1 MRVDSENPLTS
12 ALAGL
17 QVGVKHARDAADEV
31 AKLSTGSNEVRDAVK
46 PLLDMQK
53 AETEVAVNSKVV
65 KAQDETLGT
74 LIDTS
79 A

>member
-1 MRVDSENPLTS
+1 MSINSENTLTS

-17 QVGVKHARDAADEV
+17 QVGVKHARDAAQDV
-31 AKLSTGSNEVRDAVK
+31 AKLSSGSREVQDAVK

-65 KAQDETLGT
+65 RAQDETLGT
-74 LIDTS
+74 LIDTT